1 MASLADLAAAAEVG
15 LEGTAGALPE
25 APELKR
31 KRAAPLDAAMKTVGG
46 IRSSLERA
54 RGKLLLA
61 QSATGLARSKPAQK
75 KVDTA
80 VEKVAKFSRQLQDA
94 EAKVSQLKESARLAA
109 EVAESKRVASD
120 EKAESSKNLSDAALM
135 LIVELRIRFQPK
147 FDNSSDTAVNIWP
160 HIHAEYLKKITD
172 GTLAGSDR
180 ISSAQLQRRWSLE
193 LGKFRLWCSVA
204 NRAMTLSGVT
214 RDKVEDDVSV
224 HDAP

>member
-1 MASLADLAAAAEVG
+1 M
-15 LEGTAGALPE
+15 
-25 APELKR
+25 
-31 KRAAPLDAAMKTVGG
+31 
-46 IRSSLERA
+46 
-54 RGKLLLA
+54 
-61 QSATGLARSKPAQK
+61 
-75 KVDTA
+75 
-80 VEKVAKFSRQLQDA
+80 EKVAKFSRQLQDA